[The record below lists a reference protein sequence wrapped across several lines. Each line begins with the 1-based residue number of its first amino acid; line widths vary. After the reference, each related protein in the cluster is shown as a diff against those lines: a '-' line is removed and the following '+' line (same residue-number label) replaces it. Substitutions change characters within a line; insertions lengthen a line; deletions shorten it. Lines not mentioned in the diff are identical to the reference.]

1 MYVLVQLVEHG
12 VKLRIARRRAAARRG
27 VRPSLLD
34 VGASQLR
41 TPRRAARHQHPLKS
55 RKGFERDTV
64 SRFRLSALKKKEG
77 RRWQQCSALHNGT
90 KIFIL
95 YFKKV

>member
-12 VKLRIARRRAAARRG
+12 VKLRIARRHAAAACGAAVTFGCRR
-27 VRPSLLD
+27 L
-34 VGASQLR
+34 A
-41 TPRRAARHQHPLKS
+41 TPHATPHVARRAARHQHPLKS

-90 KIFIL
+90 KM
-95 YFKKV
+95 